1 MRLEPLSIC
10 GLRGIMVVLICQ
22 MGVAHVPVR
31 NSAKAVV
38 LHENKILVNKCI
50 SRFGDYYA
58 LPGGGQR
65 PGEMLT
71 ETVKRE
77 LLEET
82 GYAVTPL
89 RLSGI
94 YERISEGR
102 VEGLCHKIYFIFL
115 CKLTNSVC
123 RRPTEQDHFQVGM
136 EWLDVKDVPTA
147 NLFPR
152 AIRDNISG
160 LIGYGETIYIGSEK
174 ER

>member
-1 MRLEPLSIC
+1 MSS
-10 GLRGIMVVLICQ
+10 
-22 MGVAHVPVR
+22 AR
-31 NSAKAVV
+31 NSAKAIV
-38 LHENKILVNKCI
+38 LHEGKILVNRCS
-50 SRFGDYYA
+50 SRFGEYFA

-65 PGEMLT
+65 KGEMLT

-82 GYAVTPL
+82 GYTVTPL

-102 VEGLCHKIYFIFL
+102 DEGLCHKIYFIFL
-115 CKLTNSVC
+115 CKLENVPCKTPSEKD
-123 RRPTEQDHFQVGM
+123 RFQIGR
-136 EWLDVKDVPTA
+136 EWIDLHRIRSS

-160 LIGYGETIYIGSEK
+160 LIGYGETIFIGSEK
-174 ER
+174 E

>member
-1 MRLEPLSIC
+1 MS
-10 GLRGIMVVLICQ
+10 
-22 MGVAHVPVR
+22 VR
-31 NSAKAVV
+31 NSAKAIV
-38 LHENKILVNKCI
+38 LHEGKILVNRCI

-65 PGEMLT
+65 AGEMLT

-82 GYAVTPL
+82 GYSVTPI

-102 VEGLCHKIYFIFL
+102 DDGLCHKIYFIFL
-115 CKLTNSVC
+115 CKLDTNLH
-123 RRPTEQDHFQVGM
+123 RRPTEQDRFQVGM
-136 EWLDVKDVPTA
+136 EWIDLKDVRTK

-160 LIGYGETIYIGSEK
+160 LIGYGETIFIGSEK